1 MSLIFRLRQAIN
13 LTRKLRKIQFED
25 FILQNKVRNEFF
37 LTLLAFMLLFVGH
50 RIESKYETIL
60 AIKLFLMITGQC
72 SDDGNIKFVAESLS
86 RWFF

>member
-37 LTLLAFMLLFVGH
+37 FYATSIYV
-50 RIESKYETIL
+50 
-60 AIKLFLMITGQC
+60 AIRRSSYRK
-72 SDDGNIKFVAESLS
+72 
-86 RWFF
+86 

>member
-37 LTLLAFMLLFVGH
+37 FNATSIYVA
-50 RIESKYETIL
+50 
-60 AIKLFLMITGQC
+60 ITGQC

-86 RWFF
+86 RWIF